1 MTSILRMVDGIFT
14 SKVRYGPQLLGKVR
28 LVSDDPEGGDFK
40 AIQLV
45 MNKLL
50 RTLNGTKIKV
60 KISTKSLLEK
70 FGMLSINQLNAQVKL
85 LEIWKATNVDNYPLK
100 IQQQSAHQLGVIT
113 RASQRGRPIEV
124 GKSNLT
130 KSTCVSDA
138 VRIWNMAPENVTG
151 AKSLY
156 QAKNAIKAFV
166 KSLPI

>member
-1 MTSILRMVDGIFT
+1 MS
-14 SKVRYGPQLLGKVR
+14 QLLK
-28 LVSDDPEGGDFK
+28 P
-40 AIQLV
+40 
-45 MNKLL
+45 
-50 RTLNGTKIKV
+50 
-60 KISTKSLLEK
+60 
-70 FGMLSINQLNAQVKL
+70 
-85 LEIWKATNVDNYPLK
+85 TNTSNPLK

-138 VRIWNMAPENVTG
+138 VRIWNIAPENVTG